1 MSEKILSAISK
12 NYAKALME
20 STSEENHNA
29 YFVKQLDEVS
39 KVFSDSND
47 LKVVMSNSSISANKK
62 IEILNDVFGGK
73 VNEKILNLM
82 KILVEK
88 NRFGEF
94 DSIIAGYKQMTEKSE
109 NKKNVEII
117 SPIELNDENKT
128 KVLSKLEEK
137 LKNEIVPEWTVDK
150 SLIAGLVFRF
160 DDYVIDTSV
169 KAKLEDLRKT
179 LNRG

>member
-20 STSEENHNA
+20 STSEENRNE
-29 YFVKQLDEVS
+29 YFVKQLDEIS
-39 KVFSDSND
+39 KVFSQSED
-47 LKVVMSNSSISANKK
+47 LNVVMSNSSVSANKK
-62 IEILNDVFGGK
+62 IEILDEIFKGK
-73 VNEKILNLM
+73 INEKLLNLM

-94 DSIIAGYKQMTEKSE
+94 DSIITGYKQMTEKQE
-109 NKKNVEII
+109 NKKTVEII
-117 SPIELNDENKT
+117 SPIELDFENKT
-128 KVLSKLEEK
+128 KILFKLEKK

-150 SLIAGLVFRF
+150 SLIAGLVFKF